1 MWSPGSVVGETAVRA
16 VDQLSVEIVFR
27 NIDTDRTV
35 VLLVIRVLP
44 TGIRAGYQDVLC
56 RLRQTGL
63 PKVRGGRSGLP
74 TKRRREM
81 TAAGESQSKRNLF
94 DREVRMI
101 DQ

>member
-44 TGIRAGYQDVLC
+44 TGIRAGYQDVLPSTAN
-56 RLRQTGL
+56 RSSES
-63 PKVRGGRSGLP
+63 PWGRSGLP

-94 DREVRMI
+94 DRAFRMI

>member
-44 TGIRAGYQDVLC
+44 TGIRAGYQDVLPSTAN
-56 RLRQTGL
+56 RSSESPWGS
-63 PKVRGGRSGLP
+63 VRSAYETP
-74 TKRRREM
+74 T
-81 TAAGESQSKRNLF
+81 RNDCCWRIPIEAHLF
-94 DREVRMI
+94 DREFWMI